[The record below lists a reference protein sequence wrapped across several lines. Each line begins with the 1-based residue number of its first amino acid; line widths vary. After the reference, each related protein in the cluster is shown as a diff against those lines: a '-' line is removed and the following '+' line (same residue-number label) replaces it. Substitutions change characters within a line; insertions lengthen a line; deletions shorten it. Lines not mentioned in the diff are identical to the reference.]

1 MNKIAAS
8 RTDLSE
14 VAGLV
19 PPAAQALIAVIGLRA
34 TSELVRQLGGT
45 TFAVPQRETR
55 LGEAKFEALAEVVG
69 PDAAMAMVRHF
80 GGESLYI
87 PRCRDALVEYI
98 YRDIRHTFD
107 RLTRDTSAIQ
117 AVSVLAVRYGYSD
130 RHIWS
135 ILKMADRFGQAEQAV
150 RAAGQLGL
158 F

>member
-1 MNKIAAS
+1 MKTPAAN
-8 RTDLSE
+8 RTDLAE
-14 VAGLV
+14 VAGLL
-19 PPAAQALIAVIGLRA
+19 PPAAQTLIAVIGLRA

-87 PRCRDALVEYI
+87 PRCRDALAEYI
-98 YRDIRHTFD
+98 YREIRHTFD
-107 RLTRDTSAIQ
+107 RLTRDTSAVQ

-135 ILKMADRFGQAEQAV
+135 ILKMSDRYGQAEQAI
-150 RAAGQLGL
+150 RTAGQLGL